1 MNKNSY
7 NSIAKKKEKK
17 RKKLKMGKGS
27 ELTLLKRKYI
37 ERSTGI

>member
-7 NSIAKKKEKK
+7 NSIAKKKKK
-17 RKKLKMGKGS
+17 KFKLGKGS
-27 ELTLLKRKYI
+27 ELTFLQRKYI

>member
-7 NSIAKKKEKK
+7 NSIAKKKKE
-17 RKKLKMGKGS
+17 KKLKMDKGS